1 MLRPLFGNTYTRS
14 DCLLPSARP
23 VPPPFSQDE
32 CQELIKLLETL
43 GEVAPPGLHAISN
56 S

>member
-1 MLRPLFGNTYTRS
+1 MLS

-23 VPPPFSQDE
+23 VPPPFGQDE

-43 GEVAPPGLHAISN
+43 GKDIPVDVVLYLIHT
-56 S
+56 